1 MDQLEGQIA
10 MKIAPPR
17 RPATG
22 QGAALPQTRQTLW
35 RLTLLCGVVLLIV
48 VIGYSI
54 RSIMR
59 AMHGADQ
66 PEAMVVAP
74 VTREQ
79 AAAPATPS
87 SREAMPAEAA
97 PPTVPTLREV
107 GTVPPA
113 FDGTSDVSKEFE
125 IMRQREEGQKE
136 TIRIIKKEAREN
148 PDANNPSEEQ
158 LEEMEQ
164 SGALVM

>member
-1 MDQLEGQIA
+1 M
-10 MKIAPPR
+10 
-17 RPATG
+17 
-22 QGAALPQTRQTLW
+22 
-35 RLTLLCGVVLLIV
+35 
-48 VIGYSI
+48 
-54 RSIMR
+54 
-59 AMHGADQ
+59 
-66 PEAMVVAP
+66 
-74 VTREQ
+74 
-79 AAAPATPS
+79 PS

-107 GTVPPA
+107 GTAHPA